1 MHPENLNR
9 WWRKHRAELGLEG
22 FTLHRFRH
30 LRERACRGRCR
41 PEVRSVAHW
50 PSDAA
55 FTMKLY
61 THHNIESEKRATLK
75 IANVIYGVSET
86 GEAHLDDTVLSQP

>member
-1 MHPENLNR
+1 
-9 WWRKHRAELGLEG
+9 
-22 FTLHRFRH
+22 
-30 LRERACRGRCR
+30 
-41 PEVRSVAHW
+41 
-50 PSDAA
+50 
-55 FTMKLY
+55 MKLY